1 MIPSLPELRTVDADG
16 PIAYRQWDGPSEATF
31 VLIHGLGGSHVNWV
45 RVAPG
50 LAGLGRVLALDLPGF
65 GWSPL
70 AGRSAAL
77 MDERRALAGFLDAM
91 NIEEAVIAGN
101 SMGGAVA
108 LVHAAVQPERVRG
121 LVLTSSVFPRAKGAY
136 PHPVVMGAFALYDT
150 SAMGEVFVRQRMRRL
165 APEQAVR
172 IGLRMTT
179 AEPGAIPDDVVL
191 LQAEA
196 VRRRAL
202 DPEASTAFID
212 AARSL
217 VRLGRRPDVARRATD
232 AVRCPVLVLHGR
244 RDRLVP
250 ARFAEVALE
259 RYPAWRARILSGV
272 GHVPQLEAPGR
283 WLAEVADWYAEHVD

>member
-1 MIPSLPELRTVDADG
+1 MGEGLPELRMADVDG
-16 PIAYRQWDGPSEATF
+16 PVAYREWDGPREPTF
-31 VLIHGLGGSHVNWV
+31 VLIHGLGGSHVNWI

-50 LAGLGRVLALDLPGF
+50 LAGLGRVVALDLPGF

-77 MDERRALAGFLDAM
+77 MDERRTLAGFLDAM
-91 NIEEAVIAGN
+91 GIDSAVLAGN
-101 SMGGAVA
+101 SMGGAIA
-108 LVHAAVQPERVRG
+108 LLAAAVEPARARG
-121 LVLTSSVFPRAKGAY
+121 LILTSSVFPSARGAY

-150 SAMGEVFVRQRMRRL
+150 SAMGELFVRQRMRRL

-172 IGLRMTT
+172 MGLRMTT
-179 AEPGAIPDDVVL
+179 AHPNAIPDDVVR
-191 LQAEA
+191 LQADA
-196 VRRRAL
+196 VARRAL
-202 DPEASTAFID
+202 DPEASTAFIA

-217 VRLGRRPDVARRATD
+217 VRLGRRPDVAQRATD

-259 RYPAWRARILSGV
+259 RYPAWRSRILSDV

>member
-1 MIPSLPELRTVDADG
+1 MVSSLPELRTVDVDG
-16 PIAYRQWDGPSEATF
+16 PVAYRQWDGPSEATF

-50 LAGLGRVLALDLPGF
+50 LAGLGRVLAVDLPGF

-77 MDERRALAGFLDAM
+77 MDERRTLAGFLDAM
-91 NIEEAVIAGN
+91 AIDEALLAGN
-101 SMGGAVA
+101 SMGGAIA
-108 LVHAAVQPERVRG
+108 LLEAAVEPTRVRG
-121 LVLTSSVFPRAKGAY
+121 LVLTSSVFPRARGAY

-150 SAMGEVFVRQRMRRL
+150 SAMGELFVRQRMRRL
-165 APEQAVR
+165 EPEQAVR
-172 IGLRMTT
+172 MGLRMTT
-179 AEPGAIPDDVVL
+179 VHPAAIPNDIVR

-202 DPEASTAFID
+202 DPEAPTAFIA

-217 VRLGRRPDVARRATD
+217 VRLGRRPDIARRATD
-232 AVRCPVLVLHGR
+232 AVQCPVLVLHGR

-259 RYPAWRARILSGV
+259 RYPAWRARILPDV
-272 GHVPQLEAPGR
+272 GHIPQLEAPGR
-283 WLAEVADWYAEHVD
+283 WLTEVADWYAEHVD